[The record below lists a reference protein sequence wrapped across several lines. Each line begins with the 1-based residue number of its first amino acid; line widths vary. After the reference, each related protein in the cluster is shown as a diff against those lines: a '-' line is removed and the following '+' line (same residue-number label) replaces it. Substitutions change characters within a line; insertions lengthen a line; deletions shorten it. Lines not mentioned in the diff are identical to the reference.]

1 MIVLR
6 GIATIAGL
14 GILVAV
20 AHVTITATGGYG
32 LSTNA
37 PLTLALTLGVAI
49 GAPVAGVCWSRQRAI
64 SWLLLMALVAG
75 DLYGF
80 GATAS
85 WHVANLEAQAA
96 PVHDAEAKHKAAV
109 ARLAAAEHSD
119 AVQRA
124 EAAAAKVQAN
134 AMAKS
139 AEKGCAANCRQLLEE
154 QVRAATSA
162 VEDARAS
169 LQRELD
175 AARGAL
181 ERAPL
186 PGSANALADRTGIP
200 AWLLD
205 LVLAGLRS
213 FACTVLAGALLA
225 FAAHGRS
232 HPVPTPPNEQ
242 REEAAASPKLR
253 REQAPAGNVHDYVVD
268 RLVATEDATVPF
280 RDVYLNYEAWCRDT
294 GALTLAPGDFAEQL
308 AQLCEGTDVYSRKR
322 NGIIHL
328 VNVRIANRVAL
339 IETPASKRGGRL
351 GHMARLSPPK
361 AV

>member
-6 GIATIAGL
+6 GIAAIAGM
-14 GILVAV
+14 GILAAV

-32 LSTNA
+32 LNTNA
-37 PLTLALTLGVAI
+37 PLTVALAIGVAI
-49 GAPVAGVCWSRQRAI
+49 GAPVAGVCWSGQRAI
-64 SWLLLMALVAG
+64 SWLLILALVAG
-75 DLYGF
+75 ELYGF

-96 PVHDAEAKHKAAV
+96 PIHDAEAKHKAAV

-119 AVQRA
+119 TVERA
-124 EAAAAKVQAN
+124 EAAASKVQTD

-139 AEKGCAANCRQLLEE
+139 AEKGCAANCRQVLEA
-154 QVRAATSA
+154 QVRAATAA
-162 VEDARAS
+162 VEDTRAS
-169 LQRELD
+169 IQRELD
-175 AARGAL
+175 AARAAV

-225 FAAHGRS
+225 FAAHGRR
-232 HPVPTPPNEQ
+232 HPIQTPLVER
-242 REEAAASPKLR
+242 REEVTTSPKLG
-253 REQAPAGNVHDYVVD
+253 REQTPAGNVHDYVAD

-280 RDVYLNYEAWCRDT
+280 RDVYLDYEAWCRDKA
-294 GALTLAPGDFAEQL
+294 ALALAPGDFAERL
-308 AQLCEGTDVYSRKR
+308 AQLCDGTDVFSRKR

-328 VNVRIANRVAL
+328 VNVRIANRVVL
-339 IETPASKRGGRL
+339 IENPSPKRGRL
-351 GHMARLSPPK
+351 GQMTRLSPPK